1 MVVANRI
8 KELVYGAKELVLDLA
23 CWLDLVAWLVDW
35 LVHWLDLVAWLVAW
49 LDLAL
54 LNRRFKI

>member
-8 KELVYGAKELVLDLA
+8 KELVYGAKELVLDL
-23 CWLDLVAWLVDW
+23 VAWLVDW
-35 LVHWLDLVAWLVAW
+35 LAHWLDLVAWLVAW